1 MSVFLDKTT
10 RVIVQGITGR
20 AGSFHATQMLE
31 YGTQIVGGVTPG
43 RGGQQW
49 GELPIFDTVEE
60 AVEKTGATAT
70 AIFVPAP
77 LGADAILEAVESKVN
92 LIVVITE
99 GIPAQEMLKV
109 KAVLKNKRGQ
119 TPKEKGSDPVIIGP
133 NGPGIITPGEAKIG
147 IMPGYIHRPGSI
159 GVVSRSGT
167 LTYEAVWQL
176 TQLELGQSTCI
187 GVGGDTL
194 PGTGFVEILE
204 CFEADPATRAIVLI
218 GEIGGSAE
226 EEAARFIRARV
237 HKPVVAFVAG
247 ATAPAE
253 KRMGHA
259 GAVIAQGKGTHA
271 SKIEALTQ
279 AGVTVAQ
286 NPALIGKT
294 LAECLA
300 GHKKHVG

>member
-1 MSVFLDKTT
+1 MSILLDKTT

-77 LGADAILEAVESKVN
+77 LGADAILEAVASKVN

-99 GIPAQEMLKV
+99 GIPAQDMLKV
-109 KAVLKNKRGQ
+109 KAALREKREAS
-119 TPKEKGSDPVIIGP
+119 PAKSSAPVIIGP

-147 IMPGYIHRPGSI
+147 IMPGYIHRPGSA

-204 CFEADPATRAIVLI
+204 RFEADPATHAIVLI

-226 EEAARFIRARV
+226 EEAARFIRAHV

-259 GAVIAQGKGTHA
+259 GAVIAQGQGTHA

-286 NPALIGKT
+286 NPSLIGK
-294 LAECLA
+294 AVAGCLL
-300 GHKKHVG
+300 GRKEHVG